1 MERYNISDILP
12 PDDIIQKYM
21 RHLDNRPVEQHVQ
34 DEIKEYEKRL
44 IKRLANRESED
55 KITDH
60 SRR

>member
-1 MERYNISDILP
+1 
-12 PDDIIQKYM
+12 M